1 MLGDEDLTEAA
12 SVLEPGRLAVLL
24 VYENLWAVPFVA
36 AARESGGELVAG
48 ARIPAQDV
56 MDVLDA
62 LDAIAPLE
70 TTS

>member
-1 MLGDEDLTEAA
+1 M
-12 SVLEPGRLAVLL
+12 LL
-24 VYENLWAVPFVA
+24 VYENTWAVPFVA

-56 MDVLDA
+56 MEALDA
-62 LDAIAPLE
+62 LDTVAPLE